1 MLLQAVPENLVSGF
15 KVVFADVPEKMKR
28 VWLFFDNA
36 QTIKY
41 QHHINFQG
49 SGRRLPQQRYAQ

>member
-1 MLLQAVPENLVSGF
+1 MFVYGTKIIIKKQKNIW
-15 KVVFADVPEKMKR
+15 

-41 QHHINFQG
+41 QQHINFQG